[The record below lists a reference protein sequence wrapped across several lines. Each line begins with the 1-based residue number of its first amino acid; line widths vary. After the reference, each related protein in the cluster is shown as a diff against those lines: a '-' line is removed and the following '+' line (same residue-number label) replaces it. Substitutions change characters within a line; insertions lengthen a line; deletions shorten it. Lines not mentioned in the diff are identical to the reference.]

1 MKRLISLILT
11 IALAFCILPK
21 ANAETEEAPLEL
33 YAKAYTVIEPKTGA
47 VICSKNAD
55 EPLPMA
61 STTKIMTCILA
72 CESGLLDER
81 VTVDGDDVRVEGTSL
96 GLRDGDILTLRDI
109 LRGLMMIS
117 GNDAANVT
125 AHFVGGSISAF
136 VTMMNDKAKELGLK
150 NTHFA
155 NPHGLYDDEH
165 YTTAN
170 ELALIAAY
178 ALENEDFKD
187 IVSTVEAKLHYY
199 NSANGEYDR
208 TLKNKNSLLTSLE
221 GCIGVKS
228 GYVRKS
234 GRCLVTAAVR
244 EGAEV
249 VSVVLNCSDSWEESR
264 KLIEYGFEN
273 ITYADIVSD
282 IVEYDLNVVGSEKKT
297 VSVQSY
303 EFLSSS
309 MKASDAESIEIVEV
323 IPRFVYAPIAAGDE
337 VGKLRV
343 YLAGELYREI
353 PILTTESADALPQGK
368 AILSGLKE
376 MIISNIKWIYK

>member
-1 MKRLISLILT
+1 MTL
-11 IALAFCILPK
+11 ALAFCILPK

-72 CESGLLDER
+72 CESGLLNER

-136 VTMMNDKAKELGLK
+136 VTMMNDKAKKLGLK

-353 PILTTESADALPQGK
+353 PILTTESADALPQGE